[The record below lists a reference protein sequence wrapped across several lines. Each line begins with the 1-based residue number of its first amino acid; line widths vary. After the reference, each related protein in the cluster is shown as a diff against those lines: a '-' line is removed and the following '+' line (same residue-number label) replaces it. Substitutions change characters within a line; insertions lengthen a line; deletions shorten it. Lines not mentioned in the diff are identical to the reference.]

1 MKSSITQAT
10 HRGMI
15 IRHARFHLT
24 VKNNYKQMKRNLTIL
39 GLLVFLASC
48 SADPRPIAYGEDAC
62 HHCKMKLMDQKFGAE
77 LVTEKGKVF
86 IFDDVNCML
95 QYMDSEEGKRQTY
108 KHILVTDYLNPGVL
122 LDANFAFYL
131 KSEEFKTPMASNIVA
146 FPDYDLL
153 KEYKNKSG
161 GVYLAW
167 GELTT
172 QFK

>member
-1 MKSSITQAT
+1 MRSLS
-10 HRGMI
+10 
-15 IRHARFHLT
+15 L
-24 VKNNYKQMKRNLTIL
+24 LCIL
-39 GLLVFLASC
+39 IVLASC
-48 SADPRPIAYGEDAC
+48 SADPRPIAYGQNGC
-62 HHCKMKLMDQKFGAE
+62 HHCKMTLMDPKFGAE

-95 QYMDSEEGKRQTY
+95 QYMDSEDGKSQLF
-108 KHILVTDYLNPGVL
+108 KHVLVTDYLNPGVL

-146 FPDYDLL
+146 FPDYGLL
-153 KEYKNKSG
+153 KEYKTKSG
-161 GVYLAW
+161 GVYMAW

>member
-1 MKSSITQAT
+1 M
-10 HRGMI
+10 
-15 IRHARFHLT
+15 
-24 VKNNYKQMKRNLTIL
+24 
-39 GLLVFLASC
+39 VFLASC

-62 HHCKMKLMDQKFGAE
+62 HHCKMKLMEQKFGAE

-108 KHILVTDYLNPGVL
+108 KHVLVTDYFNPGTL
-122 LDANFAFYL
+122 LDANFAHYL
-131 KSEEFKTPMASNIVA
+131 KSASIQTPMASQVVA
-146 FPDYDLL
+146 ISDFKLL
-153 KEYKNKSG
+153 EEYKEKNG
-161 GVYLAW
+161 GIYLAW

>member
-1 MKSSITQAT
+1 
-10 HRGMI
+10 
-15 IRHARFHLT
+15 
-24 VKNNYKQMKRNLTIL
+24 MKRYLSIIS
-39 GLLVFLASC
+39 LLVLLASC
-48 SADPRPIAYGEDAC
+48 SADPRPIAYGQDGC
-62 HHCKMKLMDQKFGAE
+62 HHCKMTLMDPKFGAE

-86 IFDDVNCML
+86 VFDDVNCML
-95 QYMDSEEGKRQTY
+95 MYMDSAEDETY

-131 KSEEFKTPMASNIVA
+131 KSDQFKTPMASQIVA

>member
-1 MKSSITQAT
+1 
-10 HRGMI
+10 
-15 IRHARFHLT
+15 
-24 VKNNYKQMKRNLTIL
+24 MKRNLPL
-39 GLLVFLASC
+39 FGLLVFLISC
-48 SADPRPIAYGEDAC
+48 SADSRPIAFGQDGC
-62 HHCKMKLMDQKFGAE
+62 HHCKMTLMDPKFGAE
-77 LVTEKGKVF
+77 LVTEKGKVY

-95 QYMDSEEGKRQTY
+95 LYLDSKDGKSQVY

-122 LDANFAFYL
+122 LDAEFAFYL
-131 KSEEFKTPMASNIVA
+131 KSEEFKTPMGSNIVA

-153 KEYKNKSG
+153 KQYKNKSA

>member
-1 MKSSITQAT
+1 M
-10 HRGMI
+10 
-15 IRHARFHLT
+15 L
-24 VKNNYKQMKRNLTIL
+24 RNLSIL
-39 GLLVFLASC
+39 SLLVFLASC

-62 HHCKMKLMDQKFGAE
+62 HHCKMTLMDQKFGAE

-122 LDANFAFYL
+122 LDATLAFYL
-131 KSEEFKTPMASNIVA
+131 KSEEFQTPMASNIVA

-153 KEYKNKSG
+153 KEYKSKSG

>member
-1 MKSSITQAT
+1 MKLNFSIL
-10 HRGMI
+10 I
-15 IRHARFHLT
+15 
-24 VKNNYKQMKRNLTIL
+24 
-39 GLLVFLASC
+39 LLVLLASC
-48 SADPRPIAYGEDAC
+48 AADPRPITYGQDGC
-62 HHCKMKLMDQKFGAE
+62 HHCKMTLMDSKFGAE

-95 QYMDSEEGKRQTY
+95 QYMDSEDGKSQMY
-108 KHILVTDYLNPGVL
+108 KHILVTDYLNPGIL

-131 KSEEFKTPMASNIVA
+131 MSKEFKTPMASNIVA
-146 FPDYDLL
+146 FPDYNLL
-153 KEYKNKSG
+153 KEYKTKSG

>member
-1 MKSSITQAT
+1 MQRYLSIFS
-10 HRGMI
+10 I
-15 IRHARFHLT
+15 VI
-24 VKNNYKQMKRNLTIL
+24 
-39 GLLVFLASC
+39 FLISC

-62 HHCKMKLMDQKFGAE
+62 HHCKMKLMDPKFGAE

-95 QYMDSEEGKRQTY
+95 QYMDSEDGKSQLF
-108 KHILVTDYLNPGVL
+108 KHVLVTDYLNPGVL

-153 KEYKNKSG
+153 KVPRMGRAYHT
-161 GVYLAW
+161 V
-167 GELTT
+167 
-172 QFK
+172 